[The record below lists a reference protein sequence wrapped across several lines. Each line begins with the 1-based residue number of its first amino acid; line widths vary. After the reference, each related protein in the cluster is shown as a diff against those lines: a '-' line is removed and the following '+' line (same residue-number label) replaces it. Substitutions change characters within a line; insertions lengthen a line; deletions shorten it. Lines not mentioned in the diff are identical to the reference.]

1 MTKAKWLVIVL
12 IMVVFGIGPVSA
24 EEEIGFELTTDY
36 SGKYIWRGQN
46 LSDDP
51 VFQPGISAT
60 YGNFTAGIWGNLDLT
75 NINDREGNFL
85 EMDYYLDWSDDLPD
99 VEGISYSAG
108 LIYYDFP
115 GSYANGTRLP
125 DTLEAY
131 LGLNFDLPASPSI
144 TAYHDLD
151 EAEGTYVSLGLGHSV
166 EQVFELSPDVPVAM
180 DIGATLGWGSDP
192 YNKYYWGTDQSKIND
207 LVLSV
212 SFPFEIEGLTI
223 TPSLNYVTLLSDD
236 IRDTDTYG
244 TDSDF
249 FFIGIGLTKKF

>member
-1 MTKAKWLVIVL
+1 MKKAKWLVIALVVL
-12 IMVVFGIGPVSA
+12 TFSAGPAFA
-24 EEEIGFELTTDY
+24 EDEIGFELSTDY

-75 NINDREGNFL
+75 NINDRNGNFL

-99 VEGISYSAG
+99 IEGVSYSAG

-144 TAYHDLD
+144 TGYHDLD
-151 EAEGTYVSLGLGHSV
+151 EAEGTYISLGIGHSV
-166 EQVFELSPDVPVAM
+166 EEILELSPGVPVAM
-180 DIGATLGWGSDP
+180 DIGATLGWGSGSYD
-192 YNKYYWGTDQSKIND
+192 KYYWGTDQSKIND
-207 LVLSV
+207 LILSV

-249 FFIGIGLTKKF
+249 FFVGIGLTKKF

>member
-1 MTKAKWLVIVL
+1 MKKAKLLPVVL
-12 IMVVFGIGPVSA
+12 SMAVFSSGVVFA
-24 EEEIGFELTTDY
+24 QDEIGFELSAEY

-51 VFQPGISAT
+51 VFQPGIST
-60 YGNFTAGIWGNLDLT
+60 SYGNFTAGIWGNLDLT
-75 NINDREGNFL
+75 NINDRNGNFL
-85 EMDYYLDWSDDLPD
+85 EMDYYLDWSDDLSD
-99 VEGISYSAG
+99 FEGIGYSVG

-115 GSYANGTRLP
+115 GSYADGTRLP

-131 LGLNFDLPASPSI
+131 LGLNFDLPANPSI
-144 TAYHDLD
+144 TFYHDLD
-151 EAEGTYVSLGLGHSV
+151 EAEGTYISLGLGHRV
-166 EQVFELSPDVPVAM
+166 EQVFELNPEVPVAM
-180 DIGATLGWGSDP
+180 DIGASLGWGSGSYD
-192 YNKYYWGTDQSKIND
+192 KYYWGTDQSKIND

-212 SFPFEIEGLTI
+212 SFPIDIAGLTI

-249 FFIGIGLTKKF
+249 FFAGIGLTMKF